1 MEKLKND
8 AIEDINHAYEE
19 GSESIQEENTCQ
31 IYSYTITG
39 SEEVKS
45 IQLIASW
52 VSEKFTEIMTEMNVE
67 QLLISISESQTMK
80 I

>member
-1 MEKLKND
+1 MEKLEND

-19 GSESIQEENTCQ
+19 GSKSIQEGNTCE

-52 VSEKFTEIMTEMNVE
+52 VSEKFTEIMTDMNVE
-67 QLLISISESQTMK
+67 QLLISMSESQTMR